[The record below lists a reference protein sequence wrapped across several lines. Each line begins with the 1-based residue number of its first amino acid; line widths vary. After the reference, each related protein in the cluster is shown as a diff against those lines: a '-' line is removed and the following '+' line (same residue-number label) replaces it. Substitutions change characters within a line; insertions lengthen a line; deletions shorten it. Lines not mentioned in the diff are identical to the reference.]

1 MEEKRFYTTE
11 DIARLYE
18 CGLRQAQKI
27 VAQIRAMQNGKLA
40 LGRGKVLPRELAAW
54 ERGQSA

>member
-11 DIARLYE
+11 EVARIYGV
-18 CGLRQAQKI
+18 GLRQAQKI